1 MIPRELKV
9 LHTAIAAQVLQ
20 NYIVDMR
27 ANNWFTGVFK
37 NFVNNFLQQFKK
49 LESKFFDLYFEHKE
63 QDTIELYEVYDE
75 YLKAVATV
83 PLWEMKHMKDVIEA
97 YHMDPKSLVGIAKK
111 IHKHHSKKENHEK
124 NT

>member
-20 NYIVDMR
+20 NYIVDMN

-49 LESKFFDLYFEHKE
+49 LESKYFDIYYDVKE
-63 QDTIELYEVYDE
+63 EDTVKLYETYDN
-75 YLKAVATV
+75 YIKSVSQV
-83 PLWEMKHMKDVIEA
+83 PLWEMNNIKDLIDA
-97 YHMDPKSLVGIAKK
+97 YFIDSASMTGIAKK
-111 IHKHHSKKENHEK
+111 VHKNHKE
-124 NT
+124 

>member
-1 MIPRELKV
+1 MIPKDLKV
-9 LHTAIAAQVLQ
+9 LHTAMCAQVLQ
-20 NYIVDMR
+20 NYIIDMR

-49 LESKFFDLYFEHKE
+49 LESKFFDIYFDHKE
-63 QDTIELYEVYDE
+63 HDTIELYNAYEE

-83 PLWEMKHMKDVIEA
+83 PLWEMKHMKDIIEA
-97 YHMDPKSLVGIAKK
+97 YHLDQKSMVGIAKK
-111 IHKHHSKKENHEK
+111 IHKNHSKKEQDEE